1 MMFACCSHSFI
12 KFSVQDFKTWRLGS
26 LSNAARMIFLLGSLK
41 LLETWTGTKLWRA
54 AKAFGT
60 TCRSTHHATYK
71 ILFAHCFFTLASR
84 VKRNLRNAWLR
95 ASRCRTLLFLLRFFK
110 QGTKPPATTTIAS
123 SLFLWKEFQTYHWSD
138 SHQKWDKCIFEK
150 QWF

>member
-1 MMFACCSHSFI
+1 MKWGQNKQNRTLWWRQARSISKAHEMMFACCSHSFI

-71 ILFAHCFFTLASR
+71 ILFAHCFFTLSSSTASQG
-84 VKRNLRNAWLR
+84 LRTWVARENVPIQHFSTSKL
-95 ASRCRTLLFLLRFFK
+95 SRLGCFSNK
-110 QGTKPPATTTIAS
+110 MS
-123 SLFLWKEFQTYHWSD
+123 CTY
-138 SHQKWDKCIFEK
+138 IFST
-150 QWF
+150 

>member
-1 MMFACCSHSFI
+1 MKWGQNKQNRTLWWRQARSISKAHEMMFACCSHSFI

-71 ILFAHCFFTLASR
+71 ILFAHCFFLHSAPPPLVR
-84 VKRNLRNAWLR
+84 GCGLGWLEKTCP
-95 ASRCRTLLFLLRFFK
+95 SNILVLVNCL
-110 QGTKPPATTTIAS
+110 G
-123 SLFLWKEFQTYHWSD
+123 
-138 SHQKWDKCIFEK
+138 WDVLVIKCPLYIFST
-150 QWF
+150 